1 VNLVLKVY
9 VETGRIAR
17 ASGGSIILQCG
28 ETTVMAN
35 ATATET
41 PRAGIDFFPL
51 LIDYEEKLYS
61 VGRIP
66 GGYNKREARPSEKA
80 ILTSRLIDRP
90 IRPLFPDGFRNDVQI
105 VVNGLTSDHENPMD
119 SLAILAASFALTLCE
134 NAPFQG
140 PIGAVRYKQMEA
152 SPLDLV
158 VAGTKDS
165 IMMVEAGADFVTEDE
180 LIEALDFAHK
190 EIKNQVAAQEAFA
203 HLCGVPVVKEFTPE
217 FDNSPVVEFLKANYY
232 DKVNE
237 AYHNEDRDGRKDLV
251 ASIKEEAKKALEAL
265 GEDHEL
271 NVLIKAQDVPVFSES
286 FKSLEKKVMRAMV
299 VNEGVR
305 ADGRNSEEIRPIK
318 CHVGV
323 LPRVHGSAL
332 FTRGGTCG

>member
-1 VNLVLKVY
+1 MMMPQETLTHPQQSGEFGITNPTLDAFYPDMKRAQFDIGGKTVY

-17 ASGGSIILQCG
+17 AAGGSIILQCG

-105 VVNGLTSDHENPMD
+105 VVNGLTSDLENPMD
-119 SLAILAASFALTLCE
+119 ALAILAASFALTLCK

-140 PIGAVRYKQMEA
+140 PIGAVR
-152 SPLDLV
+152 V
-158 VAGTKDS
+158 G
-165 IMMVEAGADFVTEDE
+165 
-180 LIEALDFAHK
+180 
-190 EIKNQVAAQEAFA
+190 
-203 HLCGVPVVKEFTPE
+203 
-217 FDNSPVVEFLKANYY
+217 
-232 DKVNE
+232 KV
-237 AYHNEDRDGRKDLV
+237 
-251 ASIKEEAKKALEAL
+251 
-265 GEDHEL
+265 
-271 NVLIKAQDVPVFSES
+271 
-286 FKSLEKKVMRAMV
+286 
-299 VNEGVR
+299 
-305 ADGRNSEEIRPIK
+305 
-318 CHVGV
+318 
-323 LPRVHGSAL
+323 
-332 FTRGGTCG
+332 